1 MDQRE
6 SQADRD
12 GRKALRR
19 TLVGGA
25 QDDGEEHEAQH
36 DFRCQAS
43 AQRIPARRMSAVSV
57 RGKTSA
63 QAEAGLA
70 AGNNQQNARSGNS
83 AHHLRHDRQ
92 GFVANPVYSEGERY
106 NSFVKLVAFSLL
118 FVLTLSA
125 QTITEDSIVSRLESA
140 LQDIGAETGHEPI
153 SLVIAVQTKYTIQ
166 AAIDINVRRFGSMLE
181 PLLSSERAEVEVLS
195 YGDRVRILVAQPFTS
210 DSAKTADAMAHLKIL
225 TGLQSSTSTT
235 ADAITQATSDLE
247 TRPSNRRRIIVVLG
261 ENSNDRESAAKLK
274 DAINRAADRVPNL
287 VVCFPLALP

>member
-1 MDQRE
+1 
-6 SQADRD
+6 
-12 GRKALRR
+12 
-19 TLVGGA
+19 
-25 QDDGEEHEAQH
+25 
-36 DFRCQAS
+36 
-43 AQRIPARRMSAVSV
+43 
-57 RGKTSA
+57 
-63 QAEAGLA
+63 
-70 AGNNQQNARSGNS
+70 
-83 AHHLRHDRQ
+83 
-92 GFVANPVYSEGERY
+92 
-106 NSFVKLVAFSLL
+106 VKLVAFSLL